1 MDEFHRSVNVVQPSF
16 IRVDADEVTYG
27 LHVILRFELEKM
39 IIEENLQAKELPE
52 LWNTKMEEL
61 LGITPPND
69 ALGVLQD
76 VHWTSGF
83 GYFPSYALG
92 NLYAAQIYN
101 HALKQNPSLPQDYE
115 KGDFSNLLSYL
126 RENIHQF
133 GRIYRAPELIK
144 KITGENL
151 NPEYFINYVQDKYY
165 PIYGL

>member
-1 MDEFHRSVNVVQPSF
+1 
-16 IRVDADEVTYG
+16 
-27 LHVILRFELEKM
+27 M
-39 IIEENLQAKELPE
+39 IIEDNLQASELPE

-101 HALKQNPSLPQDYE
+101 YALKQNPCLPQDYE
-115 KGDFSNLLSYL
+115 KGEFSNLLNYL
-126 RENIHQF
+126 KENIHQY
-133 GRIYRAPELIK
+133 GLIYRAPDLIK
-144 KITGENL
+144 RITGEDL
-151 NPEYFINYVQDKYY
+151 NPDYFIKYVETKYY
-165 PIYGL
+165 PIYGI